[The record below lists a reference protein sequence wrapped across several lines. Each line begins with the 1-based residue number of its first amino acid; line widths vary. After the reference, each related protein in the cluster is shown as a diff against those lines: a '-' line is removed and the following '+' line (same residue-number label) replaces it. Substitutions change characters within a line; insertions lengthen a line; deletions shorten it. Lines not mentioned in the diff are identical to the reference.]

1 MRLRWTAFG
10 LVAVLTILTSSC
22 SSSNGNTVAPG
33 QPNPTPVITGLFP
46 SSVTAGSQ
54 SFTMFI
60 AGNGFIAG
68 STGTSTAFWN
78 GSARSAAV
86 NINTGQIAITV
97 LASDVATAG
106 TALVTVSNPLP
117 GGGITINAA
126 PFTVFP
132 TQTNTPL
139 ISSVSPTTASPN
151 GAAFTL
157 TVNGSNFIAGSAN
170 NPNMPNPSPPFSGS
184 VVAWNGSPRTTA
196 FVSSTQLTAQISAT
210 DIQNAGCD
218 GVSVFTYT
226 GGGNEIFS
234 PTASFIA
241 SSTKAPAICS
251 LSPAS
256 VVAGASDF
264 TITVSGASFAANS
277 TVKWNNSARTTTFVN
292 ANTVQA
298 QIKAADVANA
308 GSEPVTVANSGGG
321 STAALNFAILPTP
334 PVTPT
339 ITSVAPMNA
348 TAGGGGFT
356 LTVTGTNFIRDSVVD
371 WNGAARTT
379 SFQSATSLKA
389 SILSTDL
396 ATAGIVEITVL
407 NTASNG
413 AAAFSEPFP
422 FTINPAAGAAVN
434 FPQVISV
441 SVAGG
446 PADGASEAPAISSG
460 GRYVAFY
467 SQAKNLVGPVPAV
480 SGNIFVRDTCVG
492 ATNSNC
498 SPKTLA
504 VDLAPD
510 GSAPNGKSSRQV
522 AISGDGRFVA
532 FVSRATNLVASNSVV
547 SLGYWELYVR
557 DLCVGA
563 NAPSGCT
570 PHTEIISTGPE
581 GEAASGPSTSASLS
595 ADGRFVAFVS
605 AATNLVTEKSP
616 LLPQAYV
623 RDTCAGPTATK
634 SCVARTV
641 AVPVDDEDRVA
652 GAQAGRPAISSDGR
666 YVALEMWAAKSAA
679 QNPASTSQIVLAD
692 TCMGIEPPVSCAES
706 AERISY
712 APDDSTLGGVNISP
726 SISGDAR
733 FVVFE
738 SQPADSSTGNAAH
751 ISRAYLRDTCL
762 GETAPDGCVPS
773 TTLIANDSAT
783 ATTKTQ
789 NFSPAI
795 SASGRYISF
804 VSGVASAVPAGQV
817 ATEGS
822 LVGRDTCFGAV
833 LPCTPHTYAVSEAAA
848 SLSATHA
855 TLVVST
861 STNKSAP
868 LAADR
873 YSAAPLSADGR
884 FAAFYAPDTIAAQP
898 ASGVG
903 DVYLAIT
910 PF

>member
-1 MRLRWTAFG
+1 MRLRWTALIVLG
-10 LVAVLTILTSSC
+10 VLTILTSSC

-33 QPNPTPVITGLFP
+33 QPNPTPIITGLFP

-54 SFTMFI
+54 SFTVFI
-60 AGNGFIAG
+60 AGTGFIDG

-78 GSARSAAV
+78 GSARSASV

-97 LASDVATAG
+97 LASDVATPG
-106 TALVTVSNPLP
+106 TSLVTVSNPLP

-139 ISSVSPTTASPN
+139 ISSLSPAIASPK

-157 TVNGSNFIAGSAN
+157 TVNGSNFVSGNAN
-170 NPNMPNPSPPFSGS
+170 NPSVPPPAPPTPFSGS
-184 VVAWNGSPRTTA
+184 VVAFNGSPRTTA
-196 FVSSTQLTAQISAT
+196 FVSATQLTAQINAA
-210 DIQNAGCD
+210 DILAAGCN
-218 GVSVFTYT
+218 GISVFTYT

-234 PTASFIA
+234 PAVSFIS
-241 SSTKAPAICS
+241 SSTSAPAICS
-251 LSPAS
+251 LSPSS
-256 VVAGASDF
+256 VVAGASAF
-264 TITVSGASFAANS
+264 TITVSGASFASNS

-292 ANTVQA
+292 ANTLQA
-298 QIKAADVANA
+298 QITATDVAKA
-308 GSEPVTVANSGGG
+308 GVVPVTVVNSGGG
-321 STAALNFAILPTP
+321 TTPPLNFSVLPTP

-339 ITSVAPMNA
+339 ITSIAPTSA

-356 LTVTGTNFIRDSVVD
+356 LTVTGTNFLLDSVVD

-379 SFQSATSLKA
+379 SFKSATSLQA
-389 SILSTDL
+389 QILSTDL
-396 ATAGIVEITVL
+396 ATPGTIEVTVL

-413 AAAFSEPFP
+413 AAAFSNEFP
-422 FTINPAAGAAVN
+422 FTINAAAGAAVK
-434 FPQVISV
+434 FPQVVSV
-441 SVAGG
+441 SIAGG
-446 PADGASEAPAISSG
+446 PADGPSEAPAISSA

-467 SQAKNLVGPVPAV
+467 SQAKNLIAPAA

-492 ATNSNC
+492 AANC
-498 SPKTLA
+498 TAKTSA
-504 VDLAPD
+504 VDVAPD
-510 GSAPNGKSSRQV
+510 GSAPNGKAGRQV

-532 FVSRATNLVASNSVV
+532 FVSRATNLVPGNATV

-570 PHTEIISTGPE
+570 PHTEIISTGAE
-581 GEAASGPSTSASLS
+581 GEAASGPSTSPALS
-595 ADGRFVAFVS
+595 ADGRFIAFVS
-605 AATNLVTEKSP
+605 AATNLVAEKPAS
-616 LLPQAYV
+616 LPQAYV

-634 SCVARTV
+634 ACVARTV

-666 YVALEMWAAKSAA
+666 YVALEMWTAKSAA
-679 QNPASTSQIVLAD
+679 QNSVSTSQIVLAD
-692 TCMGIEPPVSCAES
+692 TCLGIEPPVSCEAA

-712 APDDSTLGGVNISP
+712 APDDSNLGGANISP
-726 SISGDAR
+726 SLSGDAR
-733 FVVFE
+733 FVAFE
-738 SQPADSSTGNAAH
+738 SQPPAPSNGNAAQV
-751 ISRAYLRDTCL
+751 SKAYLRDTCL
-762 GETAPDGCVPS
+762 GDSAPDGCVPS
-773 TTLIANDSAT
+773 TTLIANDSTTT
-783 ATTKTQ
+783 AAKTL

-804 VSGVASAVPAGQV
+804 VSGAGAAAAPAGQV

-822 LVGRDTCFGAV
+822 LVVRDTCFGAV
-833 LPCTPHTYAVSEAAA
+833 LPCTAHTYAVSEATA
-848 SLSATHA
+848 
-855 TLVVST
+855 VVST
-861 STNKSAP
+861 TRAALVASGTNKSAP

-873 YSAAPLSADGR
+873 YSAAPLSADGH
-884 FAAFYAPDTIAAQP
+884 FAVFYAPDTIAAQP

-903 DVYLAIT
+903 DVYLTVT